1 MINDEYNSQRAK
13 EVTRADNFI
22 MPGETERY
30 KEFSSAN
37 ENTLVED
44 GYNKNVTAKQ
54 AADRKKLLKILTGS
68 LVTAGA
74 ASTFGVTTLIN
85 VGMSA
90 SFDQVNYQ
98 DGAIY
103 FEFNAKNVKED
114 SKLFLHFSESDKE
127 IESYDYSEEA
137 YTSKDG
143 VIKGSIAL
151 TKEMLDSF
159 NTKLEEKNTDVTFQL
174 TLTGEVGL
182 DVVRTLDSYKVQF
195 YHAESVFEKVKGECH
210 CGEDGY
216 YYFTLIY
223 SDDYGIFEGFQ
234 AYIEDASGNK
244 SECLDLDDSN
254 AHEQHRIS
262 VVNMA
267 SSACKL
273 VVTYYVKGE
282 IQPRTVV
289 TNIKL

>member
-1 MINDEYNSQRAK
+1 MKDEYNSQR
-13 EVTRADNFI
+13 EITRADNFV

-30 KEFSSAN
+30 KEFRSA
-37 ENTLVED
+37 EEQTLVED
-44 GYNKNVTAKQ
+44 GYNQNVSTKQ

-74 ASTFGVTTLIN
+74 ASAFGVTTLIN

-90 SFDQVNYQ
+90 SFNEVNYQ

-103 FEFNAKNVKED
+103 FEFSAKNVKED
-114 SKLFLHFSESDKE
+114 SVLLLHFAEGDKE
-127 IESYDYSEEA
+127 IESYDYSEQA
-137 YTSKDG
+137 YTSEDG
-143 VIKGSIAL
+143 TVKGSIEL

-159 NTKLEEKNTDVTFQL
+159 NTKLAEKNTDVTFQL
-174 TLTGEVGL
+174 TLTGDVGL
-182 DVVRTLDSYKVQF
+182 DVTRKLDSYKVQF
-195 YHAESVFEKVKGECH
+195 YHAESVFERVEGECH

-223 SDDYGIFEGFQ
+223 SDDYGIFEGFK
-234 AYIEDASGNK
+234 AYIEDAQGNK
-244 SECLDLDDSN
+244 FECLDLNDDN

-262 VVNMA
+262 VVDAA

-273 VVTYYVKGE
+273 VVTYYIKGE
-282 IQPRTVV
+282 IQPKTVV
-289 TNIKL
+289 TNINL

>member
-1 MINDEYNSQRAK
+1 MKDEYNRQK
-13 EVTRADNFI
+13 EVTRADNFV

-30 KEFSSAN
+30 KEFRSA
-37 ENTLVED
+37 EEQTLVED
-44 GYNKNVTAKQ
+44 GYNQNVSTKQ

-74 ASTFGVTTLIN
+74 ASAFGVTTLIN

-90 SFDQVNYQ
+90 SFNEVNYQ

-103 FEFNAKNVKED
+103 FEFSAKNVKED
-114 SKLFLHFSESDKE
+114 SILLLHFAEGDKE
-127 IESYDYSEEA
+127 IESYDYSEQA
-137 YTSKDG
+137 YTSEDG
-143 VIKGSIAL
+143 IIKGSIEL
-151 TKEMLDSF
+151 SKEMLDSF
-159 NTKLEEKNTDVTFQL
+159 NTKLADKNTDVTFEL

-182 DVVRTLDSYKVQF
+182 DVTRTFDSYKVQF
-195 YHAESVFEKVKGECH
+195 YHAESVFEKVEGECH
-210 CGEDGY
+210 CGVDGY

-223 SDDYGIFEGFQ
+223 TDDYGIFEGFK
-234 AYIEDASGNK
+234 AYIEDANGNK
-244 SECLDLDDSN
+244 FECLDLNDDN

-262 VVNMA
+262 VVDAA

-282 IQPRTVV
+282 IQPKTVV
-289 TNIKL
+289 TNINL